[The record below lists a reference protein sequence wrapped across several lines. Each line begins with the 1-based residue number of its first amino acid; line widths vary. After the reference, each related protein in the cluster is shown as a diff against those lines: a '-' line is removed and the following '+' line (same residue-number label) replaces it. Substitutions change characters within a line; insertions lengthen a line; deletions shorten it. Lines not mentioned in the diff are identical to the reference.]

1 MDGRF
6 PELYWDSTYAICM
19 ALIEH
24 YPNHHVVDV
33 GLAELTE
40 LIIALPGFSDDPD
53 LVTER
58 ILLDVQNVW
67 YEETYNT

>member
-19 ALIEH
+19 ALIEQ
-24 YPNHHVVDV
+24 YPERDVVDI

-40 LIIALPGFSDDPD
+40 LIVSLPGFSDDPN

-67 YEETYNT
+67 YEETYNA